1 MFLCNDGNI
10 VRNCSVTGHG
20 GFMMVLDPE
29 GQVKTKSPYCQTGS
43 SFSAALNR
51 QAFSGGMLVDAVGG
65 NTSMNVVGVT
75 NLPNR
80 C

>member
-29 GQVKTKSPYCQTGS
+29 GQVKTNPSYCLQTGPK
-43 SFSAALNR
+43 FFPALNR
-51 QAFSGGMLVDAVGG
+51 QAFRGGMLVDASVG
-65 NTSMNVVGVT
+65 NTSMNVGE
-75 NLPNR
+75 LQPHLK
-80 C
+80 